1 MQRLFHDNPDIYIR
15 LFDLPYFDDF
25 IDKIRESES
34 LINILLCC
42 GLSENLV
49 KAIYLLSV
57 SPRFIDNPI
66 LAISFSHY
74 NNLRNLVVP
83 LNLEPLCVVPL
94 IAFMFQEWPDPYSNF
109 NPRAASIAAS
119 TDPCY

>member
-1 MQRLFHDNPDIYIR
+1 MITLIIYIR
-15 LFDLPYFDDF
+15 LFDLPYLDDF

-34 LINILLCC
+34 LINILLCR

-49 KAIYLLSV
+49 KSIYLLSV
-57 SPRFIDNPI
+57 SRFIDNPI
-66 LAISFSHY
+66 LAISFSHH

-94 IAFMFQEWPDPYSNF
+94 IAFVFQEWPDPYCDF

-119 TDPCY
+119 TNPSY